1 MPDDKKAVSIM
12 VPSKDPKKKDGD
24 KDGGGG
30 DKEVTTLDGVGGG
43 GAADGDPKTK
53 KSKGKDSIL
62 EPEELSD
69 EDKALK
75 EGLELAVT
83 RVDDTE
89 PGIGGSCLPA
99 CLAASGS
106 YFVSCFGLR
115 VSSTSETRSHPQ
127 TEPVSVPLSL
137 SLSPETTLA
146 RPGQPCAADN
156 AESPLFFVSSG
167 SRSPALASP
176 SSSSSTR

>member
-1 MPDDKKAVSIM
+1 MTDEKKKAVSIM

-30 DKEVTTLDGVGGG
+30 GGDKEVTTLDGVGGAG
-43 GAADGDPKTK
+43 GGDGDQKKKKT
-53 KSKGKDSIL
+53 KGKDGIL

-89 PGIGGSCLPA
+89 PGIGGW
-99 CLAASGS
+99 
-106 YFVSCFGLR
+106 
-115 VSSTSETRSHPQ
+115 
-127 TEPVSVPLSL
+127 SL
-137 SLSPETTLA
+137 SGWLTLGVLS
-146 RPGQPCAADN
+146 
-156 AESPLFFVSSG
+156 SPVL
-167 SRSPALASP
+167 
-176 SSSSSTR
+176 T

>member
-24 KDGGGG
+24 KDGGDG
-30 DKEVTTLDGVGGG
+30 DKEVTTLDGGGGG
-43 GAADGDPKTK
+43 GAADGEPKKKTK
-53 KSKGKDSIL
+53 GGKDSIL

-89 PGIGGSCLPA
+89 PGIGESCRRAWRCCCCRVESAPHKHTPPG
-99 CLAASGS
+99 AASDPPPCHCLCLS
-106 YFVSCFGLR
+106 
-115 VSSTSETRSHPQ
+115 
-127 TEPVSVPLSL
+127 VSV
-137 SLSPETTLA
+137 SP
-146 RPGQPCAADN
+146 RRSRVAAF
-156 AESPLFFVSSG
+156 PV
-167 SRSPALASP
+167 P
-176 SSSSSTR
+176 S